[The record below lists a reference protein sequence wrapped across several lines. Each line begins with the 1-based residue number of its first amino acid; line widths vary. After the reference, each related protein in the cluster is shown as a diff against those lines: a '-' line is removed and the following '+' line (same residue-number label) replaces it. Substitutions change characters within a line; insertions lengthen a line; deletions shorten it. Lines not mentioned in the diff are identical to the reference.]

1 VGQRSKVLIT
11 VLTVLLSVGP
21 ASAWEQDLSLFSRV
35 ANSKEWLRLLHYR
48 APLLRSARS
57 DVVSPQFF
65 LDPEGRRDPKR
76 ELEATVRTAL
86 EGKSAICAF
95 PARLAFLKRELG
107 PEFVKAL
114 SAVACPDFEEWRK
127 AIAAKAVSLVY
138 SSAYPNNPA
147 SMFGHTFLRLDRR
160 AGDEESLTRQ
170 MDFFSYGVNFSASV
184 PDKENPVKYALWGL
198 LGGYEGRYD
207 LAPYYRKVN
216 EYAYSE
222 SRDLW
227 EYRLKMSE
235 EETEQLVRH
244 LWELYSGGFFTYYFL
259 DENCS
264 FQILTALEAVKPE
277 WDLSQGFILS
287 AIPIETV
294 KRLSENPGMIESVRL
309 RPSLRTQRVRAEAL
323 LTPSEQTRLRTLF
336 RGESEVT
343 EGDTAPVLDTLI
355 AAMSYEKEMGGG
367 DSRSAFMKSILLAR
381 SRLGPST
388 SARSEKAVDLEDE
401 KRPDLSHGTSRL
413 TLTGGRR
420 LMRVSVSAFEHDF
433 LNRSHSFN
441 AFSEV
446 RVLKLE
452 AEKKEDSSFKLREA
466 RVLEMASFAPYS
478 VFDSQKSWR
487 VAISWSDDLWKTF
500 GGYGLGTSFLSRRNL
515 AYGLAAG
522 ELATGSRLAKA
533 FRFSPGAEIGF
544 LVNPVADRYFLHLRA
559 RSLYELTENSPQRHR
574 WELEF
579 LQAYAF
585 AQNWDIR
592 LGISR
597 KMLESDDISTIETLS
612 LSWMF

>member
-1 VGQRSKVLIT
+1 MGRRFKVLTT
-11 VLTVLLSVGP
+11 VLSVLLSVGP
-21 ASAWEQDLSLFSRV
+21 ASAWEQDLSLFDRV
-35 ANSKEWLRLLHYR
+35 AHSKEWLRLLHYR
-48 APLLRSARS
+48 APLLRSMRS
-57 DVVSPQFF
+57 DVVNPDFF
-65 LDPEGRRDPKR
+65 LDPEGKRDPRR

-86 EGKSAICAF
+86 EGKSAICGF
-95 PARLAFLKRELG
+95 PARVAFLKRELG
-107 PEFVKAL
+107 PEFVKNL
-114 SAVACPDFEEWRK
+114 PTVPCPDFEEWRK
-127 AIAAKAVSLVY
+127 GIAAKAVSLVY

-160 AGDEESLTRQ
+160 AGGEESLTRQ
-170 MDFFSYGVNFSASV
+170 MDLFSYGVNFSASV
-184 PDKENPVKYALWGL
+184 PDQENPVKYALWGL

-264 FQILTALEAVKPE
+264 FQILTALEAVKPD
-277 WDLSQGFILS
+277 WDLSRGFIVS

-294 KRLSENPGMIESVRL
+294 KRLSENPGMVESVRL
-309 RPSLRTQRVRAEAL
+309 RPSLRTQRVRAEAS
-323 LTPSEQTRLRTLF
+323 LTPSEQIRLRTLF
-336 RGESEVT
+336 RGESEVGS
-343 EGDTAPVLDTLI
+343 EDTAPTLDALI
-355 AAMSYEKEMGGG
+355 ASLSYEKEMGGG
-367 DSRSAFMKSILLAR
+367 DSRSEFMKSVLLAR

-388 SARSEKAVDLEDE
+388 SARSEKAIDLEDA
-401 KRPDLSHGTSRL
+401 KRPDFSHGTSRL

-420 LMRVSVSAFEHDF
+420 FTRLSLSAFEHDF
-433 LNRSHSFN
+433 LNRNHSFN
-441 AFSEV
+441 TFSEV
-446 RVLKLE
+446 RVLKIE
-452 AEKKEDSSFKLREA
+452 AEKKENTALKIREA

-487 VAISWSDDLWKTF
+487 VAISWSDDLWRTL
-500 GGYGLGTSFLSRRNL
+500 GGYGLGTSFFSRRNL
-515 AYGLAAG
+515 AYGLAAA

-533 FRFSPGAEIGF
+533 FRFSPGAEIGL
-544 LVNPVADRYFLHLRA
+544 LVNPVEDRYFLHLRA

-574 WELEF
+574 WEFEF

-592 LGISR
+592 LGITR
-597 KMLESDDISTIETLS
+597 KVLESDDLSTVETLA